1 MAITGRNPQ
10 RNCKIHD
17 PDFMS
22 LLKLKQLLRGRAHAA
37 IIIGLTLGTG
47 ALFKCSAFAREA
59 FIASRFGLTAVTDA
73 YFGLQQFPLTLAT
86 FMFGAF
92 SLAFTPAY
100 AESRRRSGTVEWLPG
115 LLFYGCLAGAAIT
128 GVMLA
133 CAPILLRLF
142 STRPNGEL
150 WSTLAILSLCFVP
163 IVCI

>member
-73 YFGLQQFPLTLAT
+73 YFGLQQLPLTLAT

-100 AESRRRSGTVEWLPG
+100 ADSKRRYGTAEWLPG
-115 LLFYGCLAGAAIT
+115 LVLYGCLLGVVMM

-133 CAPILLRLF
+133 CGPLLLRLF
-142 STRPNGEL
+142 SARPSGEL
-150 WSTLAILSLCFVP
+150 WSTLAILSLCFLP
-163 IVCI
+163 

>member
-47 ALFKCSAFAREA
+47 ALFKCAAFAREA

-73 YFGLQQFPLTLAT
+73 YFGLQQFSLALAT

-92 SLAFTPAY
+92 SLAFAPAY
-100 AESRRRSGTVEWLPG
+100 AESRRKYGTAEWLPG
-115 LLFYGCLAGAAIT
+115 LMLYGCLTGAAMMGIILAT
-128 GVMLA
+128 GPL
-133 CAPILLRLF
+133 LLRMF
-142 STRPNGEL
+142 SANPNGEL
-150 WSTLAILSLCFVP
+150 W
-163 IVCI
+163 